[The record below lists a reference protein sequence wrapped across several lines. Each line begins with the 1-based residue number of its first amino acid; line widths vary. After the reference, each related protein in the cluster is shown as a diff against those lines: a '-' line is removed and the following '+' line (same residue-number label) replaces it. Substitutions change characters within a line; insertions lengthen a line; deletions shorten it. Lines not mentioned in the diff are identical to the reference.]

1 MDNNMLTQQEFVETV
16 TDVKQL
22 FSSLENNNV
31 GDDREKQIPII
42 QELFEYFLQDKG
54 LRFLKIRNHFKMREV
69 ILNKIR
75 EFSHQLHQEGAVFVY
90 NNAEQYQ
97 RFGQVMTSLK
107 QEITL
112 IDMELAEEDRVNRE
126 NQLNLEV
133 LNANHGPDIE
143 VDDEEEEH
151 DDEEEEEEEW
161 LYMPQRS
168 ESDIQ
173 RELEEEQR
181 YMYGPE
187 DDGEDIDDWEKYD
200 K

>member
-1 MDNNMLTQQEFVETV
+1 MLTQQEFVEIV
-16 TDVKQL
+16 TAVKQL

-54 LRFLKIRNHFKMREV
+54 LRFLKIRNHYKMREV
-69 ILNKIR
+69 ILNKIS

-112 IDMELAEEDRVNRE
+112 IDMELAEEDRVNHE